1 MCAEN
6 SQAEPVSGAGGAET
20 LRGRLERFGDPQDM
34 RQWTTGE
41 IDYVAALA
49 LTAADVPELLAI
61 ARQWAEPF
69 DWPEDENDVS
79 GFAPIHAWRGLAQ
92 LRAAEA
98 IGPLLDMMEPM
109 DDLDDDWYL
118 EEFPH
123 VFAWIGPASMAP
135 LRDYLLDERH
145 GMYLRTVAAGG
156 LRELARRHAQ
166 VRDDVVK
173 MLCEA
178 LSKYEQSDETFNG
191 LLVADLLELKAV
203 EAAELIERAHAADRV
218 DLMVCGC
225 WETVRKELGVE
236 GLGLVP
242 KELAT
247 RKPIL
252 FGSPEIQAK
261 MAAALDMLLSRP
273 LPPEDHWEDPDDADY
288 PDDLDNAVADGPRLP
303 LQPAK
308 KAGRNDP
315 CPCGSGKKYKKCC
328 WR

>member
-6 SQAEPVSGAGGAET
+6 SQAGPVSGAGEAET
-20 LRGRLERFGDPQDM
+20 LRGRLERFGDPHDM
-34 RQWTTGE
+34 WQWRTGE
-41 IDYVAALA
+41 VDYVAALA
-49 LTAADVPELLAI
+49 LTAADVPELLTI

-69 DWPEDENDVS
+69 DWPEDEDDVS
-79 GFAPIHAWRGLAQ
+79 GYAPIHAWRGLAQ

-98 IGPLLDMMEPM
+98 VGPLLEMMGP
-109 DDLDDDWYL
+109 LDELGDDWYL

-123 VFAWIGPASMAP
+123 VFAWIGLASMAP
-135 LRDYLLDERH
+135 LRDYLLEDRP
-145 GMYLRTVAAGG
+145 GTYPRVVASSG
-156 LRELARRHAQ
+156 LRELAMRHAQ

-173 MLCEA
+173 VLCEA

-242 KELAT
+242 KELAAQ
-247 RKPIL
+247 KPS
-252 FGSPEIQAK
+252 F
-261 MAAALDMLLSRP
+261 
-273 LPPEDHWEDPDDADY
+273 LPPELQAKFEAAAERLRSRPPLTGDNWEEPDDS
-288 PDDLDNAVADGPRLP
+288 DDVVPDGPLLP
-303 LQPAK
+303 LQPVK

>member
-6 SQAEPVSGAGGAET
+6 SQSGPVSEAGGAET
-20 LRGRLERFGDPQDM
+20 LRGRLERFGDPHDM
-34 RQWTTGE
+34 WQWKTGE

-49 LTAADVPELLAI
+49 LMAADVPELLAI

-79 GFAPIHAWRGLAQ
+79 GYAPIHAWRGLAQ

-98 IGPLLDMMEPM
+98 IGPLLEMMDP
-109 DDLDDDWYL
+109 LDGLGDDWYL
-118 EEFPH
+118 DEFSH
-123 VFAWIGPASMAP
+123 VFEWIGLASMAP
-135 LRDYLLDERH
+135 LRDYLLDDRH
-145 GMYLRTVAAGG
+145 GVYPRTVASGG
-156 LRELARRHAQ
+156 LKELAKRHAHA
-166 VRDDVVK
+166 RDDVLK
-173 MLCEA
+173 TLCEA

-191 LLVADLLELKAV
+191 FLVADLLELKAV
-203 EAAELIERAHAADRV
+203 EAAELIERVHAADRV
-218 DLMVCGC
+218 DITVCGN

-247 RKPIL
+247 QKPFFL
-252 FGSPEIQAK
+252 PPDLQAK
-261 MAAALDMLLSRP
+261 FEAAAEKLFSRP
-273 LPPEDHWEDPDDADY
+273 LLPDDHWEDSDDS
-288 PDDLDNAVADGPRLP
+288 DDVVPDGPRLP
-303 LQPAK
+303 LQPVK